1 MGCHPSLFSE
11 ADHLGDFSSIAK
23 LRQRERQGLSHCEP
37 AQYDR
42 RIVAA
47 TNPIGTQ
54 RDQPAGSSRLMNFF
68 KIAIIVAIVGGSVWL
83 LIEHW
88 NWFSDPATV
97 KAEVIKWGAWGPVV
111 YMLLYAVGPSF
122 LVPGAVM
129 TIAGGLAFGA
139 TWGSVYSL
147 IGGDIGA
154 IVAFAAGRFLG
165 KSFVERIV
173 GERFH
178 AMLQRI
184 AKHGFQIILYLRMVP
199 VIPYNALNL
208 LAGASPITF
217 YDYFWATMIGM
228 IPGTILY
235 AFLGDALWHPLSPK
249 FFLALLLIAASVGCG
264 EIYRRW
270 TRVKI
275 DD

>member
-1 MGCHPSLFSE
+1 M
-11 ADHLGDFSSIAK
+11 
-23 LRQRERQGLSHCEP
+23 
-37 AQYDR
+37 
-42 RIVAA
+42 AA
-47 TNPIGTQ
+47 ANPIGTHA
-54 RDQPAGSSRLMNFF
+54 PKPSANGSRLMNVL
-68 KIAIIVAIVGGSVWL
+68 KIAIIVILLGGSVWL
-83 LIEHW
+83 LIAHSE
-88 NWFSDPATV
+88 WFTDPAMV
-97 KAEVIKWGAWGPVV
+97 KAQVIQWGAWGPVV
-111 YMLLYAVGPSF
+111 YMLLYAVGPSL

-129 TIAGGLAFGA
+129 TIAGGLAFGTA
-139 TWGSVYSL
+139 WGSVYSL
-147 IGGDIGA
+147 IGGDVGA

-173 GERFH
+173 GERFKPMMH
-178 AMLQRI
+178 RI

-249 FFLALLLIAASVGCG
+249 FLLALLLIAASVGCG

-270 TRVKI
+270 SRVKI
-275 DD
+275 DE

>member
-1 MGCHPSLFSE
+1 M
-11 ADHLGDFSSIAK
+11 
-23 LRQRERQGLSHCEP
+23 
-37 AQYDR
+37 
-42 RIVAA
+42 AA
-47 TNPIGTQ
+47 INPISAQ
-54 RDQPAGSSRLMNFF
+54 SNKPNANGSWLMNGV
-68 KIAIIVAIVGGSVWL
+68 KLAIIAIIIGGSAWL
-83 LIEHW
+83 VIEHW
-88 NWFSDPATV
+88 NWISDPATV
-97 KAEVIKWGAWGPVV
+97 KAEVIKWGAWGPVI

-129 TIAGGLAFGA
+129 TIAGGLAFGVK
-139 TWGSVYSL
+139 WGSVYSL
-147 IGGDIGA
+147 IGGDVGA
-154 IVAFAAGRFLG
+154 VVAFAAGRFLG

-184 AKHGFQIILYLRMVP
+184 AKHGFQIILYLRLVP

-217 YDYFWATMIGM
+217 HDYFWATMIGM

-249 FFLALLLIAASVGCG
+249 FFLALLLIGVSIGCG

>member
-1 MGCHPSLFSE
+1 MYSLASVSVEHF
-11 ADHLGDFSSIAK
+11 GDFNSIVK
-23 LRQRERQGLSHCEP
+23 LRQRAREGLSHCDP
-37 AQYDR
+37 AQYHR
-42 RIVAA
+42 GIVAA
-47 TNPIGTQ
+47 VNPIGTQ
-54 RDQPAGSSRLMNFF
+54 RDQPGGGSSWLMNFF
-68 KIAIIVAIVGGSVWL
+68 KLAIIVLIVGGSVWL

-139 TWGSVYSL
+139 MWGSVYSL

-154 IVAFAAGRFLG
+154 LVAFAAGRFLG

-173 GERFH
+173 GERFR

-184 AKHGFQIILYLRMVP
+184 AKHGFQIILYLRFVP

-217 YDYFWATMIGM
+217 HDYFWATMIGM

-270 TRVKI
+270 SQVKL